1 MKIYA
6 FSDEAAA
13 SLTGQIAAMKRNGLN
28 GSELRGVD
36 GGNVSDLSPAK
47 AKEVLRRL
55 KDEGLDVW
63 SLGSPIGKIHIETG
77 DWPAHLE
84 RFRRTLE
91 NACLLESRRIR
102 LFSFYLPK
110 DARPEDWRG
119 CVIDRMAEMAEIA
132 APYGVLLCHEN
143 EKGIYGDTDERCQ
156 DMLDRFGGRLGFIFD
171 PANFIQCGVD
181 PLRAFERLHDRITY
195 MHIKDAVKNGT
206 VVPSGMGAGCIPEIL
221 AVINQ
226 AFTGDFVLTL
236 EPHLR
241 VFAGLEQL
249 EAGHRSVVGS
259 TYETAA
265 DAFSAAAEH
274 LRWCVPRTAELI

>member
-6 FSDEAAA
+6 FSDEAAS

-110 DARPEDWRG
+110 DARPEDWRS

-143 EKGIYGDTDERCQ
+143 EKGIYGDTAPRCAEL
-156 DMLDRFGGRLGFIFD
+156 LDAVPSLRCIFD
-171 PANFIQCGVD
+171 PANFIQCGQDIPEAWALLGKRVD
-181 PLRAFERLHDRITY
+181 Y
-195 MHIKDAVKNGT
+195 MHIKDALPDGT
-206 VVPSGMGAGCIPEIL
+206 VVPAGEGIGHLKELL
-221 AVINQ
+221 A
-226 AFTGDFVLTL
+226 DFAARGGESVTL

-241 VFAGLEQL
+241 VFDGLAQLEQGQKTEIPEGMYASSD
-249 EAGHRSVVGS
+249 EAFD
-259 TYETAA
+259 AA
-265 DAFSAAAEH
+265 CAA
-274 LRWCVPRTAELI
+274 LKKII